1 MRSVTRHCSLTS
13 VAASVAH
20 VCGDEAPLVGGR
32 VVELHRGEV
41 TRAVVPSD
49 HIQQPVNGTDA
60 WTEEL
65 GEMVREGKKNMLHLR
80 NIRLF
85 LKKNKKKLQLVGV
98 TN

>member
-1 MRSVTRHCSLTS
+1 MTRHCSLTS

-20 VCGDEAPLVGGR
+20 VCGDEAPPVGGR

-49 HIQQPVNGTDA
+49 HIQQPVDGTDA

-65 GEMVREGKKNMLHLR
+65 GEMVREEKKTSAFYE
-80 NIRLF
+80 IFVCFF
-85 LKKNKKKLQLVGV
+85 LQKNKKKLQLMCA
-98 TN
+98 TI

>member
-1 MRSVTRHCSLTS
+1 MRSVTRHCILTS

-20 VCGDEAPLVGGR
+20 VCGDEAPPVGGR

-65 GEMVREGKKNMLHLR
+65 GEMVREE
-80 NIRLF
+80 
-85 LKKNKKKLQLVGV
+85 KKK
-98 TN
+98 T